1 MTHRQ
6 SGLTLAELMIALAI
20 IAVAF
25 LALAMTQVNHLRA
38 SSRSAVATQVK
49 TSANHVL
56 EAVSGDV
63 LRAFNVDPTSSLDDQ
78 VDTLSGKH
86 LSFKFID
93 YYGLCAP
100 SANHDG
106 LRTSFRTQVA
116 SPVPPTTAT
125 SQAGFESG
133 DILECT
139 GSTTD
144 GPVAVGWSVGPPT
157 SVTPY
162 DSEGT
167 LDVTVTATSQNI
179 TLTVGTAIS
188 CYDVYP
194 SPKKATPKPCPVPAG
209 PTP

>member
-1 MTHRQ
+1 MTQRQ

-56 EAVSGDV
+56 EAVSADV
-63 LRAFNVDPTSSLDDQ
+63 LKAIDVGATSTYYDQ
-78 VDTLSGKH
+78 VDTQSGQH

-93 YYGLCAP
+93 YYGRCAP
-100 SANHDG
+100 SANHAG
-106 LRTSFRTQVA
+106 LRTTYRSQITDGEPPVA
-116 SPVPPTTAT
+116 DA
-125 SQAGFESG
+125 AM
-133 DILECT
+133 LECT

-144 GPVAVGWSVGPPT
+144 GPVSVDWSIGPPT

-167 LDVTVTATSQNI
+167 LDVTVTATSQGI
-179 TLTVGTAIS
+179 TLTVGTAIT

-194 SPKKATPKPCPVPAG
+194 SPKKATPKPCPVPAV